1 MIEVA
6 VIGLSE
12 SGKTVYLTSLI
23 NHLLRKDLNGVIRN
37 ISLDSEPSA
46 DSGPGLWGSLF
57 SEKASVVQFP
67 YEEYLERFLGAD
79 SLWPKRTKDVS
90 EYVLKVVYK
99 KDDSGGLKEFKIKLF
114 DYPGELFADFP
125 MLDQTYAEW
134 SSTIMRVLRGKQ
146 NTDWEAIYMKNADK
160 NINELG
166 KLYFDEVHRL
176 EKAGYNYI
184 QPSKYFGVN
193 DFKEIKEDELFF
205 PVPVTSDNKRDEIVC
220 ELERR
225 FERYKLNT
233 VVPNFEL
240 LRGCSYQ
247 IILFDVLTALTTSIS
262 HYNDVSYT
270 VEKILEQFDYT
281 AGYGILNALLSIFY
295 EPQKPIKKILF
306 LATKADMV
314 KKNDRGKMVVL
325 LKKLVE
331 TALKKIKLKAG
342 SVNRSFSAEVDC
354 VSAMRCTKDVETG
367 GEEELAIMV
376 NGKLEKIKNS
386 ISVPDDWPANEKE
399 FEELKSKNKMLS
411 LSPNIEVRRHDYVF
425 PDINLDKPF
434 LKLIEE
440 EFK

>member
-1 MIEVA
+1 MIEIA

-37 ISLDSEPSA
+37 ISLDSEPSTK
-46 DSGPGLWGSLF
+46 DGSGLF
-57 SEKASVVQFP
+57 DTFFSDKASVISFP
-67 YEEYLERFLGAD
+67 YDEYLERFLGSD

-99 KDDSGGLKEFKIKLF
+99 KDDSSGLREFKVKLF

-125 MLDQTYAEW
+125 MLEQSYAEW
-134 SSTIMRVLRGKQ
+134 SNTIMRVLRGKQ
-146 NTDWEAIYMKNADK
+146 NTDWESIYMKNSDK
-160 NINELG
+160 NISELG
-166 KLYFDEVHRL
+166 RLYFNEVHRL
-176 EKAGYNYI
+176 EKSGYNYL
-184 QPSKYFGVN
+184 QPSKYFGLN
-193 DFKEIKEDELFF
+193 SIEEIKEDELFF
-205 PVPVTSDNKRDEIVC
+205 PLPVTSDNKHDEMIR

-225 FERYKLNT
+225 FDRYKLNT
-233 VVPNFEL
+233 VSPNYEL

-247 IILFDVLTALTTSIS
+247 IILFDVLTTLTTSIS

-270 VEKILEQFDYT
+270 IEKILEQFDYT
-281 AGYGILNALLSIFY
+281 AGYGILNALLSMFY
-295 EPQKPIKKILF
+295 DYQKPIKKILF

-331 TALKKIKLKAG
+331 TALKKLKLKAS
-342 SVNRSFSAEVDC
+342 SVNRSFSAEVDY
-354 VSAMRCTKDVETG
+354 VSAMRCTKDIETG
-367 GEEELAIMV
+367 GDEELAIMV

-386 ISVPDDWPANEKE
+386 FCVPDDWPANEKE

-411 LSPNIEVRRHDYVF
+411 LSPNIEVWRHDYVF